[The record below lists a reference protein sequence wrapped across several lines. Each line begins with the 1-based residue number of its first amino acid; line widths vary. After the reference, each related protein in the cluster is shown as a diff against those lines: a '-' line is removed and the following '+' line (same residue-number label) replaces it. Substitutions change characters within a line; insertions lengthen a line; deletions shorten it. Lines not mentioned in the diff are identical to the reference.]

1 MSGTITVEQALKK
14 GLWHVKVP
22 LVLIF
27 GGFLAA
33 CTIVAYFTGIEL
45 YYGIL
50 TGFVLGGLAAFLLSS
65 YLTARWRIWAFTNV
79 DDVHELRQA
88 AIAEQLMPADGSW
101 FGKNELISITV
112 KAQLLELGSRFS
124 EPYAFNDD
132 YTLPDEVVLYK
143 YPYTLIIIGGVT
155 ILFGCVTFMISAT
168 AGSALI
174 LTGVG
179 ILMLNQKFVKATPG
193 KNPFITIGNKGIAIE
208 QGELHG
214 WKDVRNER
222 IVWERT
228 GKNRYYYLIFD
239 HHGGSERINLT
250 NAGIKTSYLNHL
262 LYVYRHRN
270 MQHRAH

>member
-45 YYGIL
+45 YYGTL

-88 AIAEQLMPADGSW
+88 AITEQLMPADGSW
-101 FGKNELISITV
+101 FGKNELISVTI

-143 YPYTLIIIGGVT
+143 YPYTLIIIGGIT
-155 ILFGCVTFMISAT
+155 ILFGCVTFMISAA

-174 LTGVG
+174 LTGAG

-193 KNPFITIGNKGIAIE
+193 KNPFITIGNKGIKIE
-208 QGELHG
+208 QGELQG

-270 MQHRAH
+270 MQHKTH